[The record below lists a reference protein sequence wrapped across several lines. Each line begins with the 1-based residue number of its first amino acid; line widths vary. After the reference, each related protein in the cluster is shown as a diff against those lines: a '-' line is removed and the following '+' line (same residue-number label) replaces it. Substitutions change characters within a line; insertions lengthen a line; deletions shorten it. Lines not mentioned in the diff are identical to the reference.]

1 MTVAAGERTSVLKSA
16 EEALAGIEDGATVGI
31 GGAVTAAHPMALVR
45 ALAASGVRGLTVLA
59 PTGGLDV
66 ELLIAAGCVE
76 TLIAAYVGMEGAA
89 GVAPVYRRAVEDGSV
104 KVKDY
109 DEAHCI
115 AALRAAAQKLPFMP
129 CRSGV
134 GTSYPEITPEL
145 LAFADPVAGQ
155 ELLAV
160 PALELDVA
168 LIFAETADEY
178 GNAQTQS
185 AGHMDQLLG
194 AAAKR
199 VVVQVDRVVGNE
211 EIRKEPLRT
220 WYWKETAVVRAPF
233 GTHPYSSATMVAD
246 VDHLKQ
252 AIGAGREGGE
262 ALDAYLRRYVHDAAD
277 HDSYLEEI
285 GIRRIASLQI

>member
-1 MTVAAGERTSVLKSA
+1 MSLAAGERTSALA
-16 EEALAGIEDGATVGI
+16 TLEEALAGIGDGATVGI

-45 ALAASGVRGLTVLA
+45 ALAASGVKGLTVVA

-66 ELLIAAGCVE
+66 ELLIAAGCVD
-76 TLIAAYVGMEGAA
+76 TLTAAYVGMEGAA

-104 KVKDY
+104 TFKDY

-115 AALRAAAQKLPFMP
+115 AGLRAAAQKLPFMP

-134 GTSYPEITPEL
+134 GTSYTEITPDL
-145 LAFADPVAGQ
+145 VGFADPVAGQ
-155 ELLAV
+155 ELIAV

-178 GNAQTQS
+178 GNAQTTS
-185 AGHMDQLLG
+185 AGHMDSLLG

-199 VVVQVDRVVGNE
+199 VVVQVDRVVSND
-211 EIRKEPLRT
+211 EIRKDPLRT
-220 WYWKETAVVRAPF
+220 WYWKQTQVVRAPF

-246 VDHLKQ
+246 VDHLKE

-262 ALDAYLRRYVHDAAD
+262 ALDAYMKRFVHDAPD
-277 HDSYLEEI
+277 HNSYLEEI

>member
-1 MTVAAGERTSVLKSA
+1 MSLAAGERTSVLAST
-16 EEALAGIEDGATVGI
+16 EQALAGIEDGAVVGI

-45 ALAASGVRGLTVLA
+45 ALAASGVSGLTVVA
-59 PTGGLDV
+59 PTGGVDV
-66 ELLIAAGCVE
+66 ELLIAAGCVD
-76 TLIAAYVGMEGAA
+76 TLIAAYVGMEGVA

-104 KVKDY
+104 KFKDY

-115 AALRAAAQKLPFMP
+115 AGLRAAAQKLPFMP

-145 LAFADPVAGQ
+145 VAFADPVRGQ

-199 VVVQVDRVVGNE
+199 VVVQVDRVVAND
-211 EIRKEPLRT
+211 EIRKDPLRT
-220 WYWKETAVVRAPF
+220 WYWRETMIVRAPF
-233 GTHPYSSATMVAD
+233 GTHPYSSATMIAD
-246 VDHLKQ
+246 VDHLKEFV
-252 AIGAGREGGE
+252 GAGREGGD
-262 ALDAYLRRYVHDAAD
+262 ALDAYMRRFVHGAAD

-285 GIRRIASLQI
+285 GIRRVASLQI

>member
-1 MTVAAGERTSVLKSA
+1 MSTAAARTSVLASA
-16 EEALAGIEDGATVGI
+16 DEALAGIEDGAVVGI

-45 ALAASGVRGLTVLA
+45 ALANKGVKGLTVVA

-104 KVKDY
+104 KFKDY

-115 AALRAAAQKLPFMP
+115 AGLRAAAQKLPFMP

-155 ELLAV
+155 ELIAV

-168 LIFAETADEY
+168 LIFAEVADEF
-178 GNAQTQS
+178 GNAQTTS

-199 VVVQVDRVVGNE
+199 VVVQVDRVVAND
-211 EIRKEPLRT
+211 EIRKDPLRT
-220 WYWKETAVVRAPF
+220 WYWKETQVVRAPF

-246 VDHLKQ
+246 VDHLKE
-252 AIGAGREGGE
+252 AIAAGREGGDE
-262 ALDAYLRRYVHDAAD
+262 LDSYMRRYVHGAAD
-277 HDSYLEEI
+277 HDTYLEEI